1 MMKNETA
8 INLLIILAGITLT
21 LCAISCMVRIAT
33 DVSVL
38 EKESTETELIRN
50 AIDDGRAV
58 VMVVNETEL
67 AKAVQKVKEERK

>member
-1 MMKNETA
+1 MKTETA
-8 INLLIILAGITLT
+8 INILLILAGVTLA
-21 LCAISCMVRIAT
+21 LCAISCMVHIAK

-38 EKESTETELIRN
+38 EQEFAETELIRN

-67 AKAVQKVKEERK
+67 AKAVEKVKEERR